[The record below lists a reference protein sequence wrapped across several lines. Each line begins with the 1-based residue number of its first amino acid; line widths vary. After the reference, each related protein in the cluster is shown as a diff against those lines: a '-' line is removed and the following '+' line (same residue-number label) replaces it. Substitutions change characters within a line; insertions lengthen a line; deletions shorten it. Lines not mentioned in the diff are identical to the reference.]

1 MYYSFI
7 IIYYYKQTFFYT
19 FTKRKQCFKKYI
31 KKEIMVMNVS
41 SYPDIR
47 VLMQFG
53 EVQHVVECQ
62 HSRWRLSE
70 IHGRIHRILCT

>member
-1 MYYSFI
+1 
-7 IIYYYKQTFFYT
+7 
-19 FTKRKQCFKKYI
+19 
-31 KKEIMVMNVS
+31 MNVS
-41 SYPDIR
+41 SYPDVR

-53 EVQHVVECQ
+53 EVQHVVERQ